1 MHPMHP
7 VPPSVPFLLFVLVSL
22 AEGVGA
28 VSAAP
33 TIDERARRED
43 LVQYR
48 QQVFAPD
55 RAFDAAAS
63 REAALQRLAALEAR
77 RGEMDTLAF
86 GLELARITAL
96 ADNGHSMSYAA
107 PRLQRSNR
115 VEIRLVP
122 FGQEF
127 HVLRTREADADLLGA
142 RLRAIDGVPLPRLRE
157 AAHSLAGGLPA
168 WRDRQA
174 PALFD
179 SPQQLFA
186 LGLVAAPEAALYR
199 FQHADGRVVER
210 RLVADPPH
218 ETRARGTSDRL
229 LLPEVLP
236 PELGWRAVLPA
247 AQAPWSLLDAG
258 RRFRWRHDAALDAL
272 VVEMRAARDQP
283 GEPLPPFFDAV
294 REALAT
300 HKPRHMVL
308 DLRLNGGGDLTRT
321 RDFAEQLPTLVP
333 GRLFVL
339 TSPWTF
345 SAAISTAGYLK
356 QAAPARV
363 AVVGEPV
370 GDRLEFFA
378 EGRPVRLKHSGEVLL
393 PATERHDYADGCRRF
408 SDCHGPVVSRPIRVA
423 TLAPDVAAAWTFEA
437 YRAGIDPAMQAV
449 ARALA
454 GRE

>member
-1 MHPMHP
+1 MHP
-7 VPPSVPFLLFVLVSL
+7 VPLILLMAL
-22 AEGVGA
+22 AAGLGA
-28 VSAAP
+28 ARAAP
-33 TIDERARRED
+33 GLDEAARRED
-43 LVQYR
+43 LAQYR
-48 QQVFAPD
+48 QQVLAAD
-55 RAFDAAAS
+55 RAFDAAGT

-77 RGEMDTLAF
+77 RGEMDAVAF

-96 ADNGHSMSYAA
+96 ADNGHTMSYVS
-107 PRLQRSNR
+107 PRQQRSNR

-122 FGQEF
+122 FAGESGTDF

-142 RLRAIDGVPLPRLRE
+142 RLLAIDGVPLARLRE
-157 AAHSLAGGLPA
+157 AAHGLAGGLPA
-168 WRDRQA
+168 WRDRLA
-174 PALFD
+174 PALLE
-179 SPQQLFA
+179 SPQQLHA
-186 LGLVAAPEAALYR
+186 LGLVPAPEAAWYR
-199 FQHADGRVVER
+199 FQRADSREVER
-210 RLVADPPH
+210 RLLADPPH
-218 ETRARGTSDRL
+218 ETRAHGTSDRL

-236 PELGWRAVLPA
+236 PDLGWRAVLPA
-247 AQAPWSLLDAG
+247 AQAPWSLQEAG

-272 VVEMRAARDQP
+272 VVEMRAARDAP

-294 REALAT
+294 REAVAA
-300 HKPRHMVL
+300 HKPRHLML

-378 EGRPVRLKHSGEVLL
+378 EGRPVTLKHSGEVLL
-393 PATERHDYADGCRRF
+393 PATERHDYVDGCRRF
-408 SDCHGPVVSRPIRVA
+408 SDCHGPVVNRPIRVA
-423 TLAPDVAAAWTFEA
+423 TLAPDIAAPWTFEA
-437 YRAGIDPAMQAV
+437 YRAGVDPAMQAV

-454 GRE
+454 RRN

>member
-1 MHPMHP
+1 MHPLP
-7 VPPSVPFLLFVLVSL
+7 VIVLMAL
-22 AEGVGA
+22 ATGLGA
-28 VSAAP
+28 AWAAP
-33 TIDERARRED
+33 NLDEAARRED
-43 LVQYR
+43 LAQFR
-48 QQVFAPD
+48 QQVLARD
-55 RAFDAAAS
+55 RAFDAAAT
-63 REAALQRLAALEAR
+63 RDTALQRLAALEAH
-77 RGEMDTLAF
+77 RGEMDAVAF

-96 ADNGHSMSYAA
+96 ADNGHTMSYVS
-107 PRLQRSNR
+107 PRQQRSNR

-122 FGQEF
+122 FGSGSGTDF

-142 RLRAIDGVPLPRLRE
+142 RLLAIDGVPLARLRE
-157 AAHSLAGGLPA
+157 AAHGLAGGLPT
-168 WRDRQA
+168 WRDRLA
-174 PALFD
+174 PALFE
-179 SPQQLFA
+179 SPQQLHA
-186 LGLVAAPEAALYR
+186 LGLVPAPEAALYR
-199 FQHADGRVVER
+199 FLRADGREVER

-236 PELGWRAVLPA
+236 PDLGWRGVLPA
-247 AQAPWSLLDAG
+247 AQAPWSLQDAG
-258 RRFRWRHDAALDAL
+258 RRFRWRHEAALDAL
-272 VVEMRAARDQP
+272 VVEMRVARDVP

-294 REALAT
+294 RQAAAT
-300 HKPRHMVL
+300 HKPRHLVL

-378 EGRPVRLKHSGEVLL
+378 EGRPVTLKHSGETLL
-393 PATERHDYADGCRRF
+393 PATERHDYVDGCRRF
-408 SDCHGPVVSRPIRVA
+408 SDCHGPVVARPIRVA
-423 TLAPDVAAAWTFEA
+423 TLVPDIAAPLTFEA
-437 YRAGIDPAMQAV
+437 YRAGIDPAMLAV
-449 ARALA
+449 ARALGA
-454 GRE
+454 RD